1 MVKNYKKDGLRLYSD
16 IVLVDSLWNGGQT
29 FISLCDGSY
38 LYQKGD
44 ERIVYG
50 EAWITSNGDH
60 RLFCE
65 QDNYKNIVVN
75 KKAEQKSAFSLNVI
89 IK

>member
-1 MVKNYKKDGLRLYSD
+1 MLLPHYQMVKNYKKDGLRLYSD

-60 RLFCE
+60 RLLCDTDSF
-65 QDNYKNIVVN
+65 K
-75 KKAEQKSAFSLNVI
+75 VI
-89 IK
+89 